1 MAKHEF
7 RTPGALPRFDVP
19 PFDISALIDCQQR
32 NMGMLVQANRVAFE
46 GAQAVALEHAAMMR
60 EFTDDM
66 TKVVASVSRRANADP
81 ADHQG
86 DGPDTDPTQAMFEH
100 AAAHIRQIAEQIA
113 SSNDTI
119 FQLFDRR
126 TREIMDEVNAMS
138 RPQGPDEKG

>member
-1 MAKHEF
+1 MAKRES
-7 RTPGALPRFDVP
+7 RTLWASPGFDTP

-32 NMGMLVQANRVAFE
+32 NIETFIQANRAAFE

-66 TKVVASVSRRANADP
+66 TKVLASASRRANANP

-86 DGPDTDPTQAMFEH
+86 DGSDTDPTQAMFEH

-126 TREIMDEVNAMS
+126 TREIMDEANAMS
-138 RPQGPDEKG
+138 RPQSPDEKG